1 MCAGSWDNLCVSK
14 APTDD
19 TEPGEQSGSR
29 AASGTPAPA
38 PAPAPSPLPS
48 GRRTPTATDAAA
60 AAAPEP
66 EKPHERAAEAAHA
79 VKPAQ
84 GGVAGAIL
92 VVVIVCRIV
101 P

>member
-38 PAPAPSPLPS
+38 PAPSPS
-48 GRRTPTATDAAA
+48 GRRIPTATDAAAA